1 MKHTVTDEADIR
13 EFHKALDE
21 ISQRLRSGEL
31 STPPKYSEVFER
43 GLVLVRRVSSIDLQ
57 LAKEILRNMVESSVV
72 LLLSSSPERGVV
84 TVKIDGSTGVTV

>member
-1 MKHTVTDEADIR
+1 VKHAAANETEIR

-43 GLVLVRRVSSIDLQ
+43 GLILVRRVSSIDLQ

-84 TVKIDGSTGVTV
+84 TVKIDASTSIP